1 MKSELSYKGKWQE
14 QTFENRKWRKL
25 QKKMLSP
32 HPLFLQLLLRTKE
45 SFQPAVPSCCSS
57 WQPEILMRPEWLLHI
72 PYPAKQTL
80 AAHPISEA
88 TVIWHWHEFSLRVWP
103 QPSMILTPFPVFT
116 HEVLVQTTTRH
127 WTHWFPMVTQVL
139 TRQNLGQR
147 GTVSN
152 VWEPSFQ
159 QK

>member
-1 MKSELSYKGKWQE
+1 MKSELSHKGKWQE

-25 QKKMLSP
+25 RKKMLSP

-103 QPSMILTPFPVFT
+103 QPSMINSIPCVYAWGSGTDNHTSLNA
-116 HEVLVQTTTRH
+116 LVPHGHTGANKTEFRAK
-127 WTHWFPMVTQVL
+127 
-139 TRQNLGQR
+139 RNC
-147 GTVSN
+147 
-152 VWEPSFQ
+152 
-159 QK
+159 